1 MMLAWSPPL
10 VMMPCP
16 RARGLV
22 CGRIRSSETKSWI
35 MALSALTPRQGQDEA
50 CEALPKNSHLTLMM
64 PRLGRHTCV
73 PQRPWI
79 IMAASTSLKTPAS
92 MSLTLPAP
100 PSSAGVPITWM
111 RPAKGTLPSAAP
123 LAPPAPRGRRADPRD
138 APREGH
144 LAERRRDGRTRAG
157 PRGGDHVVPAGVPD
171 VGQGVVLRQ
180 DRNGRPRP
188 AALYGRSEGC
198 RQPAH
203 APLDLGAMLLEDL
216 AEPPRRLLFLE
227 TELRVAVDLE
237 GDLLEVVGQAGH
249 RLHDLGL
256 RLVERLS
263 IHA

>member
-1 MMLAWSPPL
+1 
-10 VMMPCP
+10 
-16 RARGLV
+16 
-22 CGRIRSSETKSWI
+22 
-35 MALSALTPRQGQDEA
+35 MALSAWTPRQGQDEA

-73 PQRPWI
+73 PQRPGI
-79 IMAASTSLKTPAS
+79 IMAGAPSLE
-92 MSLTLPAP
+92 AP
-100 PSSAGVPITWM
+100 VLHEPDLAG
-111 RPAKGTLPSAAP
+111 AP
-123 LAPPAPRGRRADPRD
+123 LLGRRADHLD

-171 VGQGVVLRQ
+171 VGQGLVLRQ

-237 GDLLEVVGQAGH
+237 GD
-249 RLHDLGL
+249 
-256 RLVERLS
+256 
-263 IHA
+263 